1 MVLISTPTSQDTPAH
16 NTVALTIN
24 TTANSANRAALTS
37 TVHSP
42 LQTINP
48 MAQRQG
54 ISHSSEMKEM
64 ASLFTDL
71 VDSDE
76 GESAEGNTQE
86 AAVTNAGPA
95 SLRPVAARQEKS
107 EEYAQPNAGYMAAV
121 APAQSD
127 DTPGNR
133 LDTASSETSAI
144 ENNNMRA
151 QADDTNS
158 REINLDSIGETIN
171 DFIESVLE
179 IFADLGDM
187 LKDFFD
193 QFANSLDSIG
203 G

>member
-16 NTVALTIN
+16 NTATLTIN
-24 TTANSANRAALTS
+24 PTANSATRAALTS

-76 GESAEGNTQE
+76 GESAEGNSQQ

-107 EEYAQPNAGYMAAV
+107 EEQQPNAGYMAAV

-133 LDTASSETSAI
+133 LDTASSETSAV

>member
-16 NTVALTIN
+16 NTATLTIN
-24 TTANSANRAALTS
+24 PTANSATRAALTS

-107 EEYAQPNAGYMAAV
+107 EEQQPNAGYMAAV

-133 LDTASSETSAI
+133 LDTASSETSAV
-144 ENNNMRA
+144 ENTNMRA

-193 QFANSLDSIG
+193 QFADSLDSIG